1 MSILLTQYQDVLI
14 EQLIEKD
21 IFKLPD
27 GRDLCEGKE
36 ELMKLL
42 EETM

>member
-1 MSILLTQYQDVLI
+1 M
-14 EQLIEKD
+14 IEKD

-27 GRDLCEGKE
+27 GRELYEGTEE
-36 ELMKLL
+36 ELLKLL

>member
-1 MSILLTQYQDVLI
+1 MSNKEILI

-27 GRDLCEGKE
+27 GRELYEGAEE
-36 ELMKLL
+36 ELMTLL
-42 EETM
+42 EEMM